1 MANRTPTADL
11 LKGIAAILMIQ
22 VHIIELFATNDIFK
36 SNLGQ
41 LLLFLGG
48 PPVAPVFM
56 IIFGYFIAGS
66 KKSTFQLILR
76 GAKIIALGMLLNL
89 ALNFNL
95 ILSVNKGLLEIDILP
110 YIFGVDILALAGLS
124 IIIIAILKKALDKNV
139 ILVIVFIIIS
149 AFLGD
154 FLLEYTTERPF
165 SKYFLSLFYGAS
177 WWSYF
182 PLFPW
187 LSYSLAGFAFFK
199 IKESWKPFPPSPKRR
214 NYSPLSGLVKLVRWF
229 SSPSGRLGVAF
240 LFLLFLA
247 LTIQYA
253 IRISSDLP
261 AYYHH
266 GLIFFLWV
274 IPFLFFYSFFI
285 NEIDKIFGATILFVY
300 LKWLGKNITIVY
312 IIQWIIIGNITT
324 EIYKTVSNPLHLIL
338 WFASVLLIS
347 SGICYSWIK
356 IKKMI
361 IKKTIQQLDNK

>member
-1 MANRTPTADL
+1 MANRTSTADL

-22 VHIIELFATNDIFK
+22 VHIIELFATHDIFK
-36 SNLGQ
+36 SNSGQ

-76 GAKIIALGMLLNL
+76 GAKIIALGILLNL
-89 ALNFNL
+89 VLNCNL

-124 IIIIAILKKALDKNV
+124 IIIIAILKKALDNGFV
-139 ILVIVFIIIS
+139 LIIPFIIIS
-149 AFLGD
+149 AFLGN
-154 FLLEYTTERPF
+154 FLLEYTTEQPI
-165 SKYFLSLFYGAS
+165 SKYVLSLFYGAS

-187 LSYSLAGFAFFK
+187 LAYSLTGILFYKIQQNYDLNLLNKAK
-199 IKESWKPFPPSPKRR
+199 IKII
-214 NYSPLSGLVKLVRWF
+214 
-229 SSPSGRLGVAF
+229 LGAC
-240 LFLLFLA
+240 FLLFLT

-253 IRISSDLP
+253 ITTASDLP

-274 IPFLFFYSFFI
+274 ISFLFFYTFFI
-285 NEIDKIFGATILFVY
+285 GQIDKLLGDTILFIY

-312 IIQWIIIGNITT
+312 IIQWIIIGNIAT
-324 EIYKTVSNPLHLIL
+324 EIYKTVSNPLYLML
-338 WFASVLLIS
+338 WFASILLIS
-347 SGICYSWIK
+347 SGICYLWIMVK
-356 IKKMI
+356 EMLIKKEI
-361 IKKTIQQLDNK
+361 SN